1 MIRTILQ
8 PFTAL
13 WRAVVGY
20 HRQHIDPAT
29 DPDVR
34 RLVEQQHQS
43 ERRMHQINIVEQQY
57 LGRRGSRHADHL

>member
-20 HRQHIDPAT
+20 HRHHLDAAT
-29 DPDVR
+29 DPDVQ
-34 RLVEQQHQS
+34 RLVEQRRQS
-43 ERRMHQINIVEQQY
+43 ERRLHQINIVEQQY
-57 LGRRGSRHADHL
+57 LRRGSRHADRI